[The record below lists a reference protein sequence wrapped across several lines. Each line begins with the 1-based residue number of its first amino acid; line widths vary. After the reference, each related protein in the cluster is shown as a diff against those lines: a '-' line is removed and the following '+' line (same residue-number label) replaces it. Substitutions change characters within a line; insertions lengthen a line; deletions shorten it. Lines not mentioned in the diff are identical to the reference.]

1 MSPQGHLEGVTSAH
15 LGAFGSGGSHPHWSE
30 YWEEEWPCP
39 HGLQTGL
46 SMEQTARREPFSVVF
61 SIAGGGGGHVLW
73 TDIPRPGVPAP
84 VPALQTEPR
93 AGVAA
98 TLLAAQPD
106 QCPAG
111 FLCPSGSLPLASM
124 AQGQS
129 AAPGRVGSV
138 SPQNM
143 WKPRLCHSAKSV
155 LDQSPG
161 GRGGPFPLGKHVHLR
176 AQVARPTVTQQG
188 PSVPLLAPAS
198 SSGFFSGVW
207 GRDGP
212 SVAF

>member
-15 LGAFGSGGSHPHWSE
+15 LGAFGSGGSNPHWSE
-30 YWEEEWPCP
+30 CWEEQWPCP

-46 SMEQTARREPFSVVF
+46 SMEQTARGEPFSVVF
-61 SIAGGGGGHVLW
+61 SIAGWEWGGYVLW
-73 TDIPRPGVPAP
+73 TNIPRPCVPAP

-124 AQGQS
+124 AEGRS
-129 AAPGRVGSV
+129 PAPGRVGSV
-138 SPQNM
+138 SLRTCGSLGCATVPN
-143 WKPRLCHSAKSV
+143 
-155 LDQSPG
+155 QS
-161 GRGGPFPLGKHVHLR
+161 LTK
-176 AQVARPTVTQQG
+176 
-188 PSVPLLAPAS
+188 APAGVEAPS
-198 SSGFFSGVW
+198 RWGSASTSGLRW
-207 GRDGP
+207 
-212 SVAF
+212 